1 MIHFPENIIIQKVKA
16 GDFTAF
22 RQLYHIYFQRLFLFA
37 QKFVSAEQAKDV
49 VQDCFYNFWVN
60 RQKIEITSSV
70 SAYLFTI
77 IKNSC
82 YKLLKEEQRKTVG
95 EQNFWLK
102 LKQEELQYFINSEKS
117 IFEFDVK
124 DRIGKVMKHLPEKCA
139 EVFNES
145 RFNGLSNK
153 EIAMKFNI
161 SEKAIEKH
169 ISKALKLFRDEFKDI
184 ITVWVTLLAQN
195 IF

>member
-1 MIHFPENIIIQKVKA
+1 MIQIPENIIIQKVKA
-16 GDFTAF
+16 GDFKAF
-22 RQLYHIYFQRLFLFA
+22 RQLYHFYFQRLFLFA
-37 QKFVSAEQAKDV
+37 QKFINSDQAKDV

-60 RQKIEITSSV
+60 REKIDIKTSV
-70 SAYLFTI
+70 SAYLFTV

-82 YKLLKEEQRKTVG
+82 YKLLKEEQRKTES
-95 EQNFWLK
+95 EQNFGLK

-124 DRIGKVMKHLPEKCA
+124 DRIGNVMKNLPGKCA
-139 EVFNES
+139 AVFSES

-153 EIAMKFNI
+153 EIAVKFNI

-169 ISKALKLFRDEFKDI
+169 ISKALKLFREEFKDI
-184 ITVWVTLLAQN
+184 ISVLVAILVQK